1 MCDQKPKWVTI
12 HVSYT
17 LTRAHTENRWELYK
31 ALSKR
36 LQRRRPLVTPTTLT
50 RHDITTQERR
60 ETRRKSG
67 NGDRRVLNTT
77 YRRPSR
83 ETNRRPHMT
92 LPRDGNHTV
101 TGPPQVCLQNELWST
116 TWPEEE
122 GGAATQHR
130 AMTELR

>member
-1 MCDQKPKWVTI
+1 MGNNSCV
-12 HVSYT
+12 
-17 LTRAHTENRWELYK
+17 LYLNSRSHREPMG
-31 ALSKR
+31 ALQS
-36 LQRRRPLVTPTTLT
+36 LVEEITMDDTLVTPTTLT

-60 ETRRKSG
+60 ETRRQSS
-67 NGDRRVLNTT
+67 NGDRRVLNTG
-77 YRRPSR
+77 YRWPIR

-92 LPRDGNHTV
+92 LSRDGNHTV